1 MIPWFWRL
9 ESEMYLTGLKSR
21 CWRSYVLLVTVSSS
35 SQGPPTSLGP
45 WPPSC
50 NARLNSSMLS
60 RLWVSPF
67 WLLLPLTRTLLIA
80 LGSSDSPGKVNA
92 RDHVNKYCG
101 AYMCHFNLVKLFSAH
116 EMFSKHLYLVWVC
129 FTVLWRK
136 VYRLYTITEMES

>member
-1 MIPWFWRL
+1 MVL
-9 ESEMYLTGLKSR
+9 EVRVWDVPHRAKIK
-21 CWRSYVLLVTVSSS
+21 VLAELGSLGDCIF
-35 SQGPPTSLGP
+35 QLPGPPTSLGP

-80 LGSSDSPGKVNA
+80 PGSSDSPGKVNA

-101 AYMCHFNLVKLFSAH
+101 AYMCHFNLVKLFSVH
-116 EMFSKHLYLVWVC
+116 EMFSKHLHLVWVHL
-129 FTVLWRK
+129 TVLWRK